1 VLHRVKKEPPRSCRR
16 PCPNPPSRALVS
28 SSEQNARTSLD
39 SLRRREM
46 GVAVHHGVQTSP
58 FQSWAWSP
66 ESELH
71 LTVPSP
77 GRGAGHGAPNPS
89 STSLSHLQDEADTH
103 S

>member
-46 GVAVHHGVQTSP
+46 GVAVHHGVQTTPS
-58 FQSWAWSP
+58 QSWAWSP

-71 LTVPSP
+71 LTVSSP
-77 GRGAGHGAPNPS
+77 GRGQDTQVRDFCCLDLSEKAKDRCS
-89 STSLSHLQDEADTH
+89 ST
-103 S
+103 